1 MQAQL
6 EAERL
11 EQRAQE
17 ERYENMAA
25 EAEEKSRKL
34 ESAPGNPTL
43 ACPDS
48 ASTSLELRQGDS
60 R

>member
-34 ESAPGNPTL
+34 ESAPGNPPSL
-43 ACPDS
+43 AQIQPARLS
-48 ASTSLELRQGDS
+48 S
-60 R
+60 

>member
-34 ESAPGNPTL
+34 ESAP
-43 ACPDS
+43 
-48 ASTSLELRQGDS
+48 
-60 R
+60 